1 MMQKQ
6 QNQTKK
12 GMTLIE
18 LVAAIAIL
26 GVVMAAIM
34 SLFMSGIN
42 FFRIGNLKSQT
53 QSDARLAINAI
64 SENIKYASEFEIMN
78 NASVPD
84 IALMSSMDN
93 YF

>member
-1 MMQKQ
+1 MQKQ